1 VQAMLKDGGVSF
13 KCVQSSAW
21 RKDSKSPG
29 PSDFM
34 TAGEHF
40 GQLIPAVPKGFVRWV
55 QLRKINEPDAHKH
68 AYTDRTVC
76 YIYCGDA
83 NVVPDTAG
91 WAPFDG
97 KLAAAMRDKQGSQRI
112 VCMRPPPSAPTLMS
126 VERCLQENP
135 LLKSAGV
142 TLDDFNFSI
151 AKQSSTAQLAPSQAA
166 APTAEQASPVPV
178 QPLSSSLESAEPSV
192 QPSVPS
198 VQQTSPVVSVQP
210 LSSSLES
217 AVAGR

>member
-1 VQAMLKDGGVSF
+1 MQAMLKDGGVSF

-91 WAPFDG
+91 WEPFDG
-97 KLAAAMRDKQGSQRI
+97 KLAAAMKDKQGSQRI
-112 VCMRPPPSAPTLMS
+112 SSLRPRTQAGHMS
-126 VERCLQENP
+126 VERWLREYP